1 MLIRQ
6 SERSNVAQAVPKVK
20 TCLPIHVPPA
30 HAEPNGHPQYAAP
43 RPTS

>member
-20 TCLPIHVPPA
+20 TCRPIQVPPA
-30 HAEPNGHPQYAAP
+30 QPVPNGHPQYAAP
-43 RPTS
+43 RSTS